1 MRRQTRHPVVAL
13 GTQGRS
19 DGARVKRAGF
29 GSPLAELPRW
39 RLLLLVASL
48 ATATYANALGN
59 TWAFDDDYIV
69 VSNPVVTETRWSE
82 ALTGPYWGGLE
93 AVPSLYRPTTVT
105 AFALEWSVFE
115 GRPSAF
121 HAVSLLLHVLVSLF
135 VTLLLAAFLPAAA
148 SAAGGALF
156 AVHPV
161 HVEAVANVVGQS
173 ELLAAAAYLG
183 ACLLYIRHWS
193 AGPGVHALRL
203 LAITALYALALGAKE
218 IAVTLPAAL
227 LLVELVRV
235 RAREYQGTR
244 PGALLIGAVRRDAPL
259 YLALVVVLLA
269 YLGVRVLVLGS
280 LRGESLPSEL
290 IGLDWGARLLTA
302 LSLWPTYARLMLM
315 PWNLAVDYAPGV
327 LAPGVGLRPQ
337 VIVGA
342 MMLATLSG
350 IALRSWRVAPWA
362 AFAAAWMVVTI
373 LPVSNLVVPSGTMLG
388 ERTLYLPSVA
398 VAIAVAGVLT
408 HVGTRHPV
416 FLRRAW
422 GGVAVVVTA
431 FMIRSALRNP
441 SWYDS
446 FTAMNTLALEHPESW
461 RSHRSRAEG
470 LVRVGELDG
479 ALEEYEAALTL
490 VPLDYSLLCEAGEV
504 YLRQRRWPRAEELL
518 TTAVTTEPDRPTAY
532 RLLSQLYLVAGDG
545 RKAHGTALAGLAR
558 WGTDRQLW
566 ALVSESYVAKGDL
579 PAAVRARE
587 AALGADP
594 SSEWDRT
601 RLAELLEAVGTFG
614 ESR

>member
-1 MRRQTRHPVVAL
+1 MSVPGTR
-13 GTQGRS
+13 GWS
-19 DGARVKRAGF
+19 DGAQVKRAVL

-48 ATATYANALGN
+48 AAATYANAIGN

-69 VSNPVVTETRWSE
+69 VSNPVVTEARWGE

-93 AVPSLYRPTTVT
+93 AVPSLYRPTTVS
-105 AFALEWSVFE
+105 ALALEWRVFE
-115 GRPSAF
+115 GRPAAF
-121 HAVSLLLHVLVSLF
+121 HTVSLLLHVLVSLL
-135 VTLLLAAFLPAAA
+135 VTLLLAAFLPRVAA
-148 SAAGGALF
+148 AAGGALF

-183 ACLLYIRHWS
+183 ACLLYLRQWS
-193 AGPGVHALRL
+193 AGPGVRVLRL

-218 IAVTLPAAL
+218 IAVTLPVSL
-227 LLVELVRV
+227 LLVEMV
-235 RAREYQGTR
+235 RARGRGDREPR
-244 PGALLIGAVRRDAPL
+244 PGALLIAAVRRDAPL
-259 YLALVVVLLA
+259 YLALAAVLLA

-280 LRGESLPSEL
+280 LRGESIPSEL
-290 IGLDWGARLLTA
+290 IGLGWGARLLTA
-302 LSLWPTYARLMLM
+302 LSLWPTYARLMLI
-315 PWNLAVDYAPGV
+315 PWHLAVDYAPGV
-327 LAPGVGLRPQ
+327 LAPGAGLRPD
-337 VIVGA
+337 VILGT
-342 MMLATLSG
+342 MMLV
-350 IALRSWRVAPWA
+350 ALCGVAVRSWRVAPWA

-373 LPVSNLVVPSGTMLG
+373 LPVSNLVVASGTVLG

-398 VAIAVAGVLT
+398 VAIAVAGALT
-408 HVGTRHPV
+408 HVGTRHPAL
-416 FLRRAW
+416 LRQAW
-422 GGVAVVVTA
+422 VGVAVVVTA
-431 FMIRSALRNP
+431 FMIRSVLRNP

-446 FTAMNTLALEHPESW
+446 FTVMNTLALEHPESW

-470 LVRVGELDG
+470 LVRAGELDA
-479 ALEEYEAALTL
+479 ALEEYEEALTL
-490 VPLDYSLLCEAGEV
+490 VPLDYSLLSEAGEV
-504 YLRQRRWPRAEELL
+504 YLRQRRWLRAEELL
-518 TTAVTTEPDRPTAY
+518 ATAVTTDPDRPTAY
-532 RLLSQLYLVAGDG
+532 RLLAQLYLVAGDG

-579 PAAVRARE
+579 LAAVRARE

-601 RLAELLEAVGTFG
+601 RLAELLEAAATSGD
-614 ESR
+614 SR